1 MIRIAII
8 LNLITYSIV
17 VSQPLAYMVVMGRVQ
32 RALSPAGFIELR
44 QCINPI
50 MTRRVPVI
58 YSSALATVLL
68 LLVLSLRVPNWIGL
82 VTATVGLLCLVIDI
96 LFMLRENVPIN
107 GAIDQ
112 WSTTH
117 YPKDWERYRTQWFA
131 IFAYRQ
137 VVLLVGFFSLLV
149 GAVFQA

>member
-8 LNLITYSIV
+8 LNLITFSIV
-17 VSQPLAYMVVMGRVQ
+17 VSQPLAYMVVMGRAQ
-32 RALSPAGFIELR
+32 RALSPAAFIELR

-58 YSSALATVLL
+58 YASALATLLL
-68 LLVLSLRVPNWIGL
+68 LLVLSLRMPSWLGPITTSIAL
-82 VTATVGLLCLVIDI
+82 VCLAIDVR
-96 LFMLRENVPIN
+96 FMLRENVPIN
-107 GAIDQ
+107 GVMDQ

-117 YPKDWERYRTQWFA
+117 YPEDWERYRTQWFA
-131 IFAYRQ
+131 IFAYREI
-137 VVLLVGFFSLLV
+137 VLLVGFFSLLV

>member
-1 MIRIAII
+1 MIRIAIL
-8 LNLITYSIV
+8 LNLISYSIV
-17 VSQPLAYMVVMGRVQ
+17 VSQPLAYLVVMGKAQ
-32 RALSPAGFIELR
+32 RALSPAAFIELR

-58 YSSALATVLL
+58 YASALATVLL
-68 LLVLSLRVPNWIGL
+68 LLVLSLRLPNWIGL
-82 VTATVGLLCLVIDI
+82 VTASVALLCLVIDV

-107 GAIDQ
+107 GVIDR
-112 WSTTH
+112 WSTSD
-117 YPKDWERYRTQWFA
+117 YPEDWERYRNQWFA
-131 IFAYRQ
+131 IFAYRE